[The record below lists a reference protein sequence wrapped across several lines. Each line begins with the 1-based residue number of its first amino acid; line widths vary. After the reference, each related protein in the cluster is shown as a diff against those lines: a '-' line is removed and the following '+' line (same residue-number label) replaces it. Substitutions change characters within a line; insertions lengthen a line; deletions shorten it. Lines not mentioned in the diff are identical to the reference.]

1 MQPQVHKIIF
11 LLCSTVTIILNSASL
26 GVAEYN
32 SYFLNSQGISIVS
45 QVACNGNESKLNE
58 CTLSF
63 SSYYCSSHAGVR
75 CPG

>member
-1 MQPQVHKIIF
+1 MIF
-11 LLCSTVTIILNSASL
+11 LQCMLKFYYSRLNSALL
-26 GVAEYN
+26 GVNEYN
-32 SYFLNSQGISIVS
+32 SYIQSSQGVSIVS

-63 SSYYCSSHAGVR
+63 SSYYCSTYAGVS

>member
-26 GVAEYN
+26 GVEYN

-58 CTLSF
+58 CTISF
-63 SSYYCSSHAGVR
+63 SSYYCSSHAGVS